1 MTTQVFIRMIRRK
14 TYIFNVNLKSPIIEI
29 KKQLKLFLTNNNDEE
44 SRIPLNQLGLMYN
57 IYRMEDNLTL
67 EDYNVTKE
75 ATLYIYIKPIRVI
88 ERMPSFILL

>member
-1 MTTQVFIRMIRRK
+1 MIRLK
-14 TYIFNVNLKSPIIEI
+14 TYILNVNLKSPIIEI
-29 KKQLKLFLTNNNDEE
+29 KKQLKLLLTNNNDEE

-67 EDYNVTKE
+67 EDYNVTRE
-75 ATLYIYIKPIRVI
+75 ATLYIYIKPIKVT

>member
-1 MTTQVFIRMIRRK
+1 MTTQLFIRMLRPK

-44 SRIPLNQLGLMYN
+44 SRIPLNQIGLMYN
-57 IYRMEDNLTL
+57 IHRMEDNFTL
-67 EDYNVTKE
+67 EDYNVTKD
-75 ATLYIYIKPIRVI
+75 ATLYVYIKYVKVA

>member
-1 MTTQVFIRMIRRK
+1 MTTQLFIRMLRPK

-44 SRIPLNQLGLMYN
+44 SRIPLNQIGLMYN
-57 IYRMEDNLTL
+57 IHRMEDNFTL
-67 EDYNVTKE
+67 EDYNITKD
-75 ATLYIYIKPIRVI
+75 ATLYVYIKYVKVA